1 MLLILDFYFI
11 HLPVILIRQ
20 MILEQNHIKTR
31 LTFFILFLFLLSQEG
46 ILAQPGS
53 LDKTFGDNGIVTTA
67 IGDRYALVH
76 SIAVQ
81 SDFRIVAAGFA
92 YRGKNLEFA
101 IARYDTNGTLDASFG
116 VNGIITTKIDT
127 GDNSIRSLIIQ
138 PDGKLVVAGYS
149 GCDHFNVNFALARYN
164 IDGSLDNSF
173 GTNGT
178 VITSFGVISMV
189 TSSARQVDGKIVAVG
204 NMGSGVSPDGNKF
217 ALSRYTTNGNLDST
231 FGTDGKITTAV
242 RNIDDVANSVG
253 IQADGKIIAAGT
265 SYHDTNF
272 DIGPDIA
279 IVRYNTNGSIDTT
292 FGTKGKV
299 ITALND
305 DSFAVSINIQE
316 DQKIVVSCSTY
327 KGGIYNFVLVRYT
340 TDGSLDKS
348 FGINGIVTTTISS
361 ENDQARSS
369 IIQSDNKIV
378 VIGTSMNNSVH
389 DFRIVRYN
397 QDGSSDSTFGTDGI
411 VTTAIDSSNSYLCAV
426 AIQHDGKILVGGEIY
441 INDTIGRLA
450 LARYISGL
458 NIGEIDNP
466 NNSILIYPN
475 PSTGRL
481 TVETSLTPAN
491 SQLTIMNLCGQQLIT
506 RQITSPKTQID
517 ISSLP
522 SGVYFV
528 RITDDKTVEVG
539 KSIKE

>member
-1 MLLILDFYFI
+1 
-11 HLPVILIRQ
+11 
-20 MILEQNHIKTR
+20 
-31 LTFFILFLFLLSQEG
+31 
-46 ILAQPGS
+46 
-53 LDKTFGDNGIVTTA
+53 
-67 IGDRYALVH
+67 
-76 SIAVQ
+76 
-81 SDFRIVAAGFA
+81 
-92 YRGKNLEFA
+92 
-101 IARYDTNGTLDASFG
+101 
-116 VNGIITTKIDT
+116 
-127 GDNSIRSLIIQ
+127 
-138 PDGKLVVAGYS
+138 
-149 GCDHFNVNFALARYN
+149 
-164 IDGSLDNSF
+164 
-173 GTNGT
+173 
-178 VITSFGVISMV
+178 
-189 TSSARQVDGKIVAVG
+189 
-204 NMGSGVSPDGNKF
+204 
-217 ALSRYTTNGNLDST
+217 
-231 FGTDGKITTAV
+231 
-242 RNIDDVANSVG
+242 
-253 IQADGKIIAAGT
+253 
-265 SYHDTNF
+265 
-272 DIGPDIA
+272 
-279 IVRYNTNGSIDTT
+279 
-292 FGTKGKV
+292 
-299 ITALND
+299 
-305 DSFAVSINIQE
+305 
-316 DQKIVVSCSTY
+316 
-327 KGGIYNFVLVRYT
+327 
-340 TDGSLDKS
+340 
-348 FGINGIVTTTISS
+348 
-361 ENDQARSS
+361 
-369 IIQSDNKIV
+369 
-378 VIGTSMNNSVH
+378 MNNSVH